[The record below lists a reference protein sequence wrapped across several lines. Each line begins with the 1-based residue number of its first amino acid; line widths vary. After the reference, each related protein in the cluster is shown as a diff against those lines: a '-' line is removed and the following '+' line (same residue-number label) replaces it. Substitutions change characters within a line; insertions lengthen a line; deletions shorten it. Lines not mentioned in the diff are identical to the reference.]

1 MTQSMMVISVRS
13 ALTCITY
20 NILFLLSAGG
30 KLNYIGT
37 KRWIEDQL
45 DSSGTLA
52 GDRPAFIVRVHLLVT
67 DQHLLFR
74 YTRWGQ
80 TSIYCSGTLAGDRLV
95 FIVQVHSLGTD

>member
-1 MTQSMMVISVRS
+1 MGLIRYCDLVHDIVTRFMTVVSVRS
-13 ALTCITY
+13 ALTSLTY

-52 GDRPAFIVRVHLLVT
+52 GVRPA
-67 DQHLLFR
+67 
-74 YTRWGQ
+74 
-80 TSIYCSGTLAGDRLV
+80 